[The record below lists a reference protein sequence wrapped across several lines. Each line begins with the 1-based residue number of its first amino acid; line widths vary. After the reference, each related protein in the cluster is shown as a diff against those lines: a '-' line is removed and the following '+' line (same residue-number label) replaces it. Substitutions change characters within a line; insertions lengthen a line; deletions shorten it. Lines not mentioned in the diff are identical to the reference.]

1 MYYHR
6 YSKEEIE
13 YTKKYSHILKKSPS
27 YFINSPKAD
36 LYEYSFDEVRA
47 ISFVLARYYKNNPV
61 NHENQVIFFEFTFR
75 DVKGADINTRNKR
88 LSVGDYIF
96 NKLSKRKE
104 THNESVLFHKEKGE
118 YCSVSCVEK
127 YKNKLKKREEFLS
140 KRMLVVNENLSISM
154 NEMIETQQQSK
165 LSEVYLTN
173 TMLEQMASNE
183 GRSWMMITLT
193 APGKYHI
200 NPVKGKNRWNKD
212 CSPIECDSFLTRAYR
227 AAYKALKK
235 DVERSKIEEIY
246 GAWSKEPHKSGA
258 IHMHVLFY
266 VLPNEVERYKELFTN
281 ALRNSFKREGERFYK
296 NTSINFKTQNKDFI
310 EYDKDGNVTK
320 KAGSGAS
327 YLFKYIMKS
336 LNVMEFKPQEGKRI
350 KIEDGDKIAAH
361 NSMYNYKRFS
371 FVGVNSCFTKWRL
384 TRQIFKDFEKNP
396 DGEILP
402 DTTKII
408 FDIVKNNDIAAFSQL
423 EDVIK
428 IDYKETLNYYG
439 ETIKTPIGIFIE
451 KEYYLKPKKTII
463 TKIPE

>member
-6 YSKEEIE
+6 YSKEEVE

-47 ISFVLARYYKNNPV
+47 ISFVLARYYKNNPA

-75 DVKGADINTRNKR
+75 DVKGTDINTRNKR

-104 THNESVLFHKEKGE
+104 IYNESVLFHKEKGE

-127 YKNKLKKREEFLS
+127 YKERLKKREEFLS
-140 KRMLVVNENLSISM
+140 KRMLVVNEHLSISM
-154 NEMIETQQQSK
+154 NEMIETQEQSK
-165 LSEVYLTN
+165 LNEVYLTN

-212 CSPIECDSFLTRAYR
+212 CSPVECDSFLTRAYR

-235 DVERSKIEEIY
+235 DVERSKLEDIY
-246 GAWSKEPHKSGA
+246 GAWAKEPHKSGA

-281 ALRNSFKREGERFYK
+281 ALRNAFKREGERFYK
-296 NTSINFKTQNKDFI
+296 NKSIDFKV
-310 EYDKDGNVTK
+310 EDKTMENSAK
-320 KAGSGAS
+320 GAS

-396 DGEILP
+396 QGEIIP
-402 DTTKII
+402 DITKIV
-408 FDIVKNNDIAAFSQL
+408 FDSVKNNDIELFSQL

-439 ETIKTPIGIFIE
+439 ETVKTPIGIFIE
-451 KEYYLKPKKTII
+451 KDYYLKPKKTII
-463 TKIPE
+463 TKIQE